1 MYSADPRHNFTA
13 NPGTKKQV
21 FARKEVIVSG
31 GTFNSP
37 QLLMLSGIGPKAD
50 LQNLSIPVIV
60 DLPGV
65 GTNLQ
70 DNAEVGVS
78 AQASQDFTSIGPACT
93 YGATPDDPC
102 LPLVSLTGFFQI
114 CIPTFELPSC

>member
-1 MYSADPRHNFTA
+1 MYDADPRHNVTS
-13 NPGTKKQV
+13 NPGVTKQV
-21 FARKEVIVSG
+21 YARKEVIISG

-37 QLLMLSGIGPKAD
+37 QLLLLSGVGPKAD

-65 GTNLQ
+65 GANLQ
-70 DNAEVGVS
+70 DNTEMGVS
-78 AQASQDFTSIGPACT
+78 AQGSQDFTSIGPACT

-102 LPLVSLTGFFQI
+102 LPLVSLTEFLKSI
-114 CIPTFELPSC
+114 RVPSC